1 VVTALFK
8 GEGFKEGMARQ
19 PAFRQASEAGEK
31 AGGEAV
37 PGEGEGRA
45 AEFSIGGGIQG
56 GGVHASDAAQESAVE
71 CFGSSGGFG
80 SAWGKGPDLTGI
92 GEDRGDEGVKETAKS
107 GRGGDVELG
116 AAPVQGMQGAL
127 ASRVEVG
134 GGGGDALFGVEGNAQ
149 VTIGVGGGD
158 RGGAKVPSGGGGA
171 GWAGWVE
178 HHNLSLGQVD
188 VELGGDAE
196 GVQGVQLVLQ
206 ASGGGAQQGEVVGV
220 KEQGDREAGQGRG
233 GGVGS
238 SDEGGHAVD
247 VEAKEQGAEGAALLD
262 AQVTGEG
269 ICEARGGGGAGC
281 DAGIQGLE
289 G

>member
-1 VVTALFK
+1 MGSLAGVVQWAGRAGSLAIKHGGPLHSRPLLKCCCRGSAGADSGKFFNSGARDADGGEMAAQGAQASVVTALFK

-149 VTIGVGGGD
+149 VTIGVGGGESD
-158 RGGAKVPSGGGGA
+158 R
-171 GWAGWVE
+171 
-178 HHNLSLGQVD
+178 
-188 VELGGDAE
+188 
-196 GVQGVQLVLQ
+196 
-206 ASGGGAQQGEVVGV
+206 
-220 KEQGDREAGQGRG
+220 
-233 GGVGS
+233 
-238 SDEGGHAVD
+238 
-247 VEAKEQGAEGAALLD
+247 
-262 AQVTGEG
+262 
-269 ICEARGGGGAGC
+269 
-281 DAGIQGLE
+281 
-289 G
+289 